1 MSTSAQ
7 WPEIGRMI
15 AGCNPLP
22 ALGERSGALMR
33 AAVVP
38 IEDTLEFLYPE
49 EFAQVEHAAPAR
61 QREFATGRRC
71 ARALLRELGCADA
84 PLLRGED
91 RLPVWPE
98 GVVGSIS
105 HTRALCAVGVAR
117 GDAVTAVSLDL
128 EDDADLERDLW
139 LEICTADEL
148 DWLDGQPVADCGRLA
163 RLFFSAKECV
173 HKLQYPAA
181 RVDLEFHDV
190 EVEIDL
196 PRGRFSAR
204 ISRPLG
210 SLAPKGAHLNGRI
223 VRCGGQLLTAMVL
236 LDSTDGGARS

>member
-1 MSTSAQ
+1 MGS
-7 WPEIGRMI
+7 RVH
-15 AGCNPLP
+15 
-22 ALGERSGALMR
+22 

-38 IEDTLEFLYPE
+38 VRDVLALLHPE
-49 EFAQVEHAAPAR
+49 ERVQVEHAVLAR

-71 ARALLRELGCADA
+71 ARALLQQLGCANQ

-91 RLPVWPE
+91 HLPIWPE

-105 HTRALCAVGVAR
+105 HTRSVCAVGVAR
-117 GDAVTAVSLDL
+117 RKAVAAVGLDV

-139 LEICTADEL
+139 PEICTADEL
-148 DWLDGQPVADCGRLA
+148 RWLDRQLAADRGRLA

-173 HKLQYPAA
+173 HKLQYPEA

-196 PRGRFSAR
+196 SRGRFSTRA
-204 ISRPLG
+204 SRPLG
-210 SLAPKGAHLNGRI
+210 SLVPEGASLSGRFA
-223 VRCGGQLLTAMVL
+223 RHRKQLLTAMVL
-236 LDSTDGGARS
+236 PA